1 MLGELVAG
9 ATGGLVLIQDTVEC
23 EGRSLLKT
31 FVAASA
37 HRGESVHVFGFEIP
51 EEEFR
56 AGFDPDVTAR
66 LLYQDGFTDP
76 LRWTG
81 EAGAFGAE
89 EFSALGVAGRL
100 AQGPAGPVT
109 VVLDSLSWLL
119 LRQPLA
125 AVCQTLERIPRAAAH
140 AGLRVTR
147 ILALLHGDL
156 HPPGL
161 VETLH
166 SLARAVVGVGP
177 APEGVGSRG
186 DVPRLASMLQRK
198 GTRKVLKKEEYYT
211 VLAGFTPKAL
221 GEPTGSMP
229 QDEEAESP
237 SAADPTA
244 NLTFNLRLSDTERQA
259 RDGLLLPFH
268 FTAQKKSSLLE
279 ASANAGKIFYEPDA
293 ADDLDEED
301 PDDDLDV

>member
-31 FVAASA
+31 FAAASA

-81 EAGAFGAE
+81 EAGAFRAE

-100 AQGPAGPVT
+100 ARGPAGPAT

-125 AVCQTLERIPRAAAH
+125 AVCQTLERIPRAAAC
-140 AGLRVTR
+140 AGG
-147 ILALLHGDL
+147 ILHRPGRLH
-156 HPPGL
+156 
-161 VETLH
+161 
-166 SLARAVVGVGP
+166 
-177 APEGVGSRG
+177 
-186 DVPRLASMLQRK
+186 
-198 GTRKVLKKEEYYT
+198 
-211 VLAGFTPKAL
+211 PKAL
-221 GEPTGSMP
+221 GEPAGSMP
-229 QDEEAESP
+229 QDEDAEPP